1 MTYHQ
6 VMAVEGR
13 QKFDEQ
19 AELQH
24 KAAEERLSEDMEN
37 VVVIRE
43 SDERLRKQAEAAQE
57 QQ

>member
-1 MTYHQ
+1 
-6 VMAVEGR
+6 MAVEGR

-19 AELQH
+19 AELRH
-24 KAAEERLSEDMEN
+24 KAAEERLGEDMEN

-43 SDERLRKQAEAAQE
+43 SDERLRQQSAEAGPG